1 MKVAVIIGAVRNGR
15 QTPAQA
21 KWVLKSL
28 EAMEDVDAELV
39 DLKDYPMP
47 MFDEPV
53 SPRYNP
59 NREIDAVAQKWLD
72 KLTKFEAYVFV
83 TPEYNHSVPG
93 ALKNALDYVD
103 WQLNRKPAA
112 VVSHGSAGGARAEVA
127 LKEILSESRM
137 VPMSTIP
144 GVAMTHMSEKI
155 DKDGNLSEEE
165 KASPYGPQAALDTLL
180 GELKWYSDAL
190 AAARTPQK
198 ELETANA

>member
-1 MKVAVIIGAVRNGR
+1 MKVAVIIGAVREGR
-15 QTPAQA
+15 KTPIQA
-21 KWVLKSL
+21 KWVMNTLSR
-28 EAMEDVDAELV
+28 MDDVQAELV
-39 DLKDYPMP
+39 DLKDYPLP
-47 MFDEPV
+47 LFNEPV

-59 NREIDAVAQKWLD
+59 ERKPIAEAQKWLD
-72 KLTKFEAYVFV
+72 KLAEFEAYVFV

-144 GVAMTHMSEKI
+144 GVAMTGMSELL
-155 DKDGNLSEEE
+155 DEDGNLDE
-165 KASPYGPQAALDTLL
+165 AALANPYGPQAALEKLL
-180 GELKWYSDAL
+180 EELKWYSDAL
-190 AAARTPQK
+190 SAARQ
-198 ELETANA
+198 